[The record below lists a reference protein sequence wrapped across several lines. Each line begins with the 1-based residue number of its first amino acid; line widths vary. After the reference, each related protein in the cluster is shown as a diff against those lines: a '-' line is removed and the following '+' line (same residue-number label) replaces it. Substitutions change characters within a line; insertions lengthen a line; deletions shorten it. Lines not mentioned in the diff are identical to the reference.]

1 MPGILWRHIMPNTL
15 APLMVQATYVCASAI
30 LTEAV
35 LSFLGA
41 GVSTEIPTWGNYH
54 GGSAHVLPDP
64 PGLMLWPGL
73 LLSLCIL
80 SINLLGD
87 TARDM
92 LDPRLKRR
100 GSKR

>member
-1 MPGILWRHIMPNTL
+1 
-15 APLMVQATYVCASAI
+15 
-30 LTEAV
+30 
-35 LSFLGA
+35 
-41 GVSTEIPTWGNYH
+41 
-54 GGSAHVLPDP
+54 
-64 PGLMLWPGL
+64 MLWPGL

-100 GSKR
+100 GE